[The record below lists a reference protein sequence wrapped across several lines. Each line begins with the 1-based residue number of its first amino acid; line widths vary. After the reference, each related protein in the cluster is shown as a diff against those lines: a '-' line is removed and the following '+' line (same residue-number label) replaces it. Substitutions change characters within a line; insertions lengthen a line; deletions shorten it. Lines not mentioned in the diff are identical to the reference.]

1 LRWQLVRPDGSAF
14 NVSANILAERGASAV
29 VIVAK
34 QAFAPERS
42 FEAIA
47 LRLAP
52 RNNGNGAIVLTVGRR
67 TNSGPVIVDE
77 PENML
82 GSVDGSAW
90 RSLGLPL
97 II

>member
-14 NVSANILAERGASAV
+14 NVSAIILVERGASAV

-34 QAFAPERS
+34 QALAPERS

-52 RNNGNGAIVLTVGRR
+52 RHNGNGAIALTAGHR
-67 TNSGPVIVDE
+67 TNSRPVIIDK

-82 GSVDGSAW
+82 RSVDLSAW

>member
-1 LRWQLVRPDGSAF
+1 MRWQLVKPDGSAF
-14 NVSANILAERGASAV
+14 NVSADILAERGASAV

-34 QAFAPERS
+34 QALAPERS

-52 RNNGNGAIVLTVGRR
+52 GHNGNGAIVLTVGRR
-67 TNSGPVIVDE
+67 TSSRPVIVDE

-82 GSVDGSAW
+82 RSVDRGAW
-90 RSLGLPL
+90 RSLGFPL